1 MAQEQLKRAGS
12 DQSLKQDGKT
22 DSIRTS
28 NYEPSVNNSQ
38 SSQQLNV
45 SEGSQQLHSGI
56 NEADLYRSE
65 DRQKELKN
73 TSQSFN
79 DQRNLYA
86 EQAMNATGY
95 DYQAV
100 IYLPE
105 EGESREP
112 FKRYISSSGI
122 SSSSDSSGTEEKSN
136 KDGEGG
142 KSFSSSERASIF
154 EAYDVELAS
163 SINYLDKHNEANGKK
178 LEKIDKKLNKT
189 KDKIQRL
196 EERDLEY
203 RISYKPWKHRLVI
216 DKEDENYY
224 KNLNYHHDYHAWRTG
239 KGLRKQTYVTKKTHI
254 AGRLKFQS
262 EKIAYTDSEYRRHER
277 KKNWKEE
284 RNRYRLKEAAG
295 VVKKA
300 ASGSEFQEDDITSEL
315 NRRGRHVASGL
326 TWYARHRV
334 RRIGR
339 EFDGYNRLK
348 FQNTR
353 QNALNA
359 KKELLN
365 YRSGIEL
372 QKRKAEEAVKQ
383 QLNREK
389 SKHKLKKEMVQ
400 NYKREQGNFFD
411 RTSRQHKLKRT
422 VKKEK
427 KMAAKR
433 AKSMISSGFM
443 ALAVIILIFFFT
455 MSFFTI
461 FLSIGIGGIVSST
474 SQNDYF
480 TMTEATAYFRE
491 KEAALEY
498 LLNKDNPD
506 NIEQELLAEHP
517 DIYEFIYQLD
527 EISFDANTLVAYLS
541 AKYVEFNLDMVRDDL
556 NEIFELYYTLRYEIK
571 QEEREVPD
579 TSQTPDPVTGEYP
592 KVKKNVPIC
601 YIFLE
606 KKNFYD
612 LLQGRLEDAKQSQME
627 TYYLS
632 GNGQQIYGP
641 VMAENWRNLISSN
654 FGMRVHPIT
663 GKQKM
668 HDGVDIAV
676 PTGTALYSAVK
687 GTVIQSKYSDSAG
700 NMITIQTDSGWQIT
714 FMHMDSRA
722 VRVGEQIEQGQYVG
736 TSGNTGNSTGPHL
749 HLQVHD
755 AEDNPINPVFIIPF
769 ATAGETGTS

>member
-22 DSIRTS
+22 DSIHTS
-28 NYEPSVNNSQ
+28 HYEPSVNNSQ

-105 EGESREP
+105 EGESREA

-122 SSSSDSSGTEEKSN
+122 SSSSDSSGTEEKGN

-154 EAYDVELAS
+154 EASDVELAS
-163 SINYLDKHNEANGKK
+163 SINYLDEHNEANGKK

-203 RISYKPWKHRLVI
+203 RISYKPWKHRLVL
-216 DKEDENYY
+216 DKKDDDYY
-224 KNLNYHHDYHAWRTG
+224 LNYAHLHDYRAWHKG
-239 KGLRKQTYVTKKTHI
+239 KRVHVTKKTHI

-262 EKIAYTDSEYRRHER
+262 EKIAYTASAHSRHER
-277 KKNWKEE
+277 KKHRREE
-284 RNRYRLKEAAG
+284 RNRYRLKQAAG
-295 VVKKA
+295 VVKNA
-300 ASGSEFQEDDITSEL
+300 ASGSAFQEDEVMREL
-315 NRRGRHVASGL
+315 NQKSRNVSGGL
-326 TWYARHRV
+326 ARYARHHV

-365 YRSGIEL
+365 YRSGIDL

-400 NYKREQGNFFD
+400 KYKHEQGNFFD
-411 RTSRQHKLKRT
+411 RRSKQHKLKRT

-433 AKSMISSGFM
+433 AKRLISSGIVLLTLLIVVMFFLVAAM
-443 ALAVIILIFFFT
+443 NIATLIFADT
-455 MSFFTI
+455 
-461 FLSIGIGGIVSST
+461 T

-480 TMTEATAYFRE
+480 TMTDATAYFCE

-579 TSQTPDPVTGEYP
+579 TSQMPDPVTGEYP

-687 GTVIQSKYSDSAG
+687 GIVIQSKYSDSAG

-769 ATAGETGTS
+769 ATTGETGTS